1 MGLNLNTTNNIG
13 EIFTKD
19 LLQTNKVDSKNNT
32 NDVNFAEMLKDE
44 LESTNTIM
52 ESGDKAATD
61 IATGTVKDL
70 AKANIAIEKADLKMQ
85 MMLEVRNKAINAYK
99 ELSKIQ
105 V

>member
-1 MGLNLNTTNNIG
+1 MAINTNNNIG

-19 LLQTNKVDSKNNT
+19 LLNAGKKTHNNN
-32 NDVNFAEMLKDE
+32 NDVNFADMLKKE
-44 LESTNTIM
+44 LEDTNKVMQAGQEANI
-52 ESGDKAATD
+52 E

-85 MMLEVRNKAINAYK
+85 MMLEVRNKALNAYK

-105 V
+105 M

>member
-1 MGLNLNTTNNIG
+1 MAINTNNNIG

-19 LLQTNKVDSKNNT
+19 LLNNKNKINNNT
-32 NDVNFAEMLKDE
+32 DIDFADMLKKE
-44 LESTNTIM
+44 LDNTNQVMQQGQQANI
-52 ESGDKAATD
+52 E

-105 V
+105 M

>member
-1 MGLNLNTTNNIG
+1 MAINVNNIG
-13 EIFTKD
+13 NISTQD
-19 LLQTNKVDSKNNT
+19 LLNSDKKVSQNESGL
-32 NDVNFAEMLKDE
+32 NFGDMLKKEID
-44 LESTNTIM
+44 STNEVM
-52 ESGDKAATD
+52 ENSQKAQVD

>member
-1 MGLNLNTTNNIG
+1 MALNLNNNIG

-19 LLQTNKVDSKNNT
+19 LVQNKTNKTTTPNVDFADMLKKELDNT
-32 NDVNFAEMLKDE
+32 NQIIENGEKAEVE
-44 LESTNTIM
+44 
-52 ESGDKAATD
+52 

-105 V
+105 M

>member
-1 MGLNLNTTNNIG
+1 MAINTNNNIG
-13 EIFTKD
+13 EIFTQD
-19 LLQTNKVDSKNNT
+19 LLDSNKKQVNNNSNVDFGEMLQKELDETNKVMQAGQEANI
-32 NDVNFAEMLKDE
+32 E
-44 LESTNTIM
+44 
-52 ESGDKAATD
+52 

-105 V
+105 M

>member
-1 MGLNLNTTNNIG
+1 MALNLNNNIG

-19 LLQTNKVDSKNNT
+19 LINNKSNTQSKSDVDFGDLLKKELDSTNKIMQDAQK
-32 NDVNFAEMLKDE
+32 AEV
-44 LESTNTIM
+44 
-52 ESGDKAATD
+52 D
-61 IATGTVKDL
+61 IAAGTVKDL

-105 V
+105 I

>member
-1 MGLNLNTTNNIG
+1 MAININNNIG
-13 EIFTKD
+13 ISTQD
-19 LLQTNKVDSKNNT
+19 LLKTDNKISQNNT
-32 NDVNFAEMLKDE
+32 GGLNFGDMLKNEID
-44 LESTNTIM
+44 STNEVM
-52 ESGDKAATD
+52 ENSQKAQVD

>member
-1 MGLNLNTTNNIG
+1 MAINLNNIG
-13 EIFTKD
+13 NISTQN
-19 LLQTNKVDSKNNT
+19 LLKTDKKNENKNGLDFG
-32 NDVNFAEMLKDE
+32 DMLKKEID
-44 LESTNTIM
+44 STNQVM
-52 ESGDKAATD
+52 ENAQKAQVD
-61 IATGTVKDL
+61 IATGSVKDL

>member
-1 MGLNLNTTNNIG
+1 MAININNNIG
-13 EIFTKD
+13 ISTQD
-19 LLQTNKVDSKNNT
+19 LLKNDNKISQNNGGL
-32 NDVNFAEMLKDE
+32 NFGDMLKQE
-44 LESTNTIM
+44 IESTNTTM
-52 ESGDKAATD
+52 QNAQKAETD

-70 AKANIAIEKADLKMQ
+70 AKANIAIEKADLQMQ

>member
-1 MGLNLNTTNNIG
+1 MALNLNNNIG

-19 LLQTNKVDSKNNT
+19 LLQNSSNPIKDVNSGVDFSELLKKELDTTNKVMET
-32 NDVNFAEMLKDE
+32 AE
-44 LESTNTIM
+44 
-52 ESGDKAATD
+52 KAEVD

-70 AKANIAIEKADLKMQ
+70 GRANIAIEKADLKMQ

-105 V
+105 I

>member
-1 MGLNLNTTNNIG
+1 MAINVNNVGNISTQDLLKNDKKISNNESGLNFG
-13 EIFTKD
+13 D
-19 LLQTNKVDSKNNT
+19 
-32 NDVNFAEMLKDE
+32 MLKKE
-44 LESTNTIM
+44 IEATNETM
-52 ESGDKAATD
+52 QNAQKAEVD
-61 IATGTVKDL
+61 IATGSVKDL

>member
-1 MGLNLNTTNNIG
+1 MAINTTNNISG
-13 EIFTKD
+13 ISTQD
-19 LLQTNKVDSKNNT
+19 LLKTNNSTNNSNVDFAKMLQNELENT
-32 NDVNFAEMLKDE
+32 NETLKAGQE
-44 LESTNTIM
+44 ANIE
-52 ESGDKAATD
+52 

-105 V
+105 M

>member
-1 MGLNLNTTNNIG
+1 MALNLNNNIG

-19 LLQTNKVDSKNNT
+19 LVQNKTNKTTTPNVDFADMLKKELDNT
-32 NDVNFAEMLKDE
+32 NQ
-44 LESTNTIM
+44 IM
-52 ESGDKAATD
+52 ENGEKAEVE

-99 ELSKIQ
+99 ELSKTQ
-105 V
+105 M

>member
-1 MGLNLNTTNNIG
+1 MAINSIGNIGNISTENLLKNDKKTSNGLDFADMLKKEIEETNNIMQDAQ
-13 EIFTKD
+13 K
-19 LLQTNKVDSKNNT
+19 
-32 NDVNFAEMLKDE
+32 AEV
-44 LESTNTIM
+44 
-52 ESGDKAATD
+52 D

>member
-1 MGLNLNTTNNIG
+1 MAINTTNNIN
-13 EIFTKD
+13 EIFSKD
-19 LLQTNKVDSKNNT
+19 LLNNKTNTTSNNGNVD
-32 NDVNFAEMLKDE
+32 FAEMLKKE
-44 LESTNTIM
+44 LDDTNKVMQEGQEANI
-52 ESGDKAATD
+52 E

-105 V
+105 M

>member
-1 MGLNLNTTNNIG
+1 MAINTNNNIG

-19 LLQTNKVDSKNNT
+19 LLNNNQNKVNNNSNIDFADMLKKELDDTNKV
-32 NDVNFAEMLKDE
+32 
-44 LESTNTIM
+44 M
-52 ESGDKAATD
+52 EAGQQANIE

-105 V
+105 M

>member
-1 MGLNLNTTNNIG
+1 MALNLNTNNNIG

-19 LLQTNKVDSKNNT
+19 LLQTKNVKTDTNSEVD
-32 NDVNFAEMLKDE
+32 FGEMLKSE
-44 LESTNTIM
+44 IESTNKTM
-52 ESGDKAATD
+52 ESAEKASVD

>member
-1 MGLNLNTTNNIG
+1 MAVTNINNLNGLSTNDILNNKTG
-13 EIFTKD
+13 S
-19 LLQTNKVDSKNNT
+19 TNSNVDFADMLKKELENT
-32 NDVNFAEMLKDE
+32 NQV
-44 LESTNTIM
+44 M
-52 ESGDKAATD
+52 EAGQQANVE

-105 V
+105 M

>member
-1 MGLNLNTTNNIG
+1 MALNLNNIIG

-19 LLQTNKVDSKNNT
+19 LINNKSNTQSKNS
-32 NDVNFAEMLKDE
+32 DVDFGDLLKKE
-44 LESTNTIM
+44 LESTNKIM
-52 ESGDKAATD
+52 QDAQKAEVD

-105 V
+105 I

>member
-1 MGLNLNTTNNIG
+1 MAINLNNIG
-13 EIFTKD
+13 NISTNN
-19 LLQTNKVDSKNNT
+19 LLNDKKVSNKSNL
-32 NDVNFAEMLKDE
+32 NFGEMLKKEID
-44 LESTNTIM
+44 STNEIM
-52 ESGDKAATD
+52 EDAQKAQVD
-61 IATGTVKDL
+61 IATGSVKDL

>member
-1 MGLNLNTTNNIG
+1 MAVTNINNLNGLSTNDILN
-13 EIFTKD
+13 
-19 LLQTNKVDSKNNT
+19 NKTGSSNSNVDFADMLKKELENT
-32 NDVNFAEMLKDE
+32 NQV
-44 LESTNTIM
+44 M
-52 ESGDKAATD
+52 EAGQQANVE

-105 V
+105 M

>member
-1 MGLNLNTTNNIG
+1 MAINLNNNIG

-19 LLQTNKVDSKNNT
+19 LLNNNQNKVNNS
-32 NDVNFAEMLKDE
+32 DVNFADMLKKE
-44 LESTNTIM
+44 LDNTNQIM
-52 ESGDKAATD
+52 EQAEQANVE

-105 V
+105 M

>member
-1 MGLNLNTTNNIG
+1 MAINVNNNIG

-19 LLQTNKVDSKNNT
+19 LINKSNSNQT
-32 NDVNFAEMLKDE
+32 NDVNFGDLLKKE
-44 LESTNTIM
+44 LESTNEIM
-52 ESGDKAATD
+52 KDAQKAEVD

-85 MMLEVRNKAINAYK
+85 MMLEVRNKAISAYK

-105 V
+105 I

>member
-1 MGLNLNTTNNIG
+1 MALNLNNNIG

-19 LLQTNKVDSKNNT
+19 LVQNKTNKTTTPNVDFADMLKKELDNT
-32 NDVNFAEMLKDE
+32 NQ
-44 LESTNTIM
+44 IM
-52 ESGDKAATD
+52 ENGEKAEVE

-105 V
+105 M

>member
-1 MGLNLNTTNNIG
+1 MAINNINNLG
-13 EIFTKD
+13 NIS
-19 LLQTNKVDSKNNT
+19 TNELFNNKNNVST
-32 NDVNFAEMLKDE
+32 NVNFGDMLKKE
-44 LESTNTIM
+44 LDKTNEVMQEGQQANI
-52 ESGDKAATD
+52 E

-105 V
+105 M

>member
-1 MGLNLNTTNNIG
+1 MAINGIGNIGNLSTENLLKNDKKVSNDSLNFADMLKKEIEETNNIMQDAQ
-13 EIFTKD
+13 K
-19 LLQTNKVDSKNNT
+19 
-32 NDVNFAEMLKDE
+32 AEV
-44 LESTNTIM
+44 
-52 ESGDKAATD
+52 D
-61 IATGTVKDL
+61 IATGSVKDL

>member
-1 MGLNLNTTNNIG
+1 MSINVNNNIG
-13 EIFTKD
+13 EIFTQD
-19 LLQTNKVDSKNNT
+19 LLNNKNNVTETSNNSNINFGDMFKKELNNT
-32 NDVNFAEMLKDE
+32 NEVMQEGQQANIE
-44 LESTNTIM
+44 
-52 ESGDKAATD
+52 

-105 V
+105 M

>member
-1 MGLNLNTTNNIG
+1 MALNLNNNIG

-19 LLQTNKVDSKNNT
+19 LVQNKTNKTTTPNVDFADMLKKELDNT
-32 NDVNFAEMLKDE
+32 NQ
-44 LESTNTIM
+44 IM
-52 ESGDKAATD
+52 ENGQKAEVG

-99 ELSKIQ
+99 ELSKTQ
-105 V
+105 M

>member
-1 MGLNLNTTNNIG
+1 MALNLNNNIG

-19 LLQTNKVDSKNNT
+19 LINNKSNTQSKNS
-32 NDVNFAEMLKDE
+32 DVDFGDLLKKE
-44 LESTNTIM
+44 LESTNKIM
-52 ESGDKAATD
+52 QDAQKAEVD

-105 V
+105 I